1 MPVPLLLSNT
11 IIQSSGLLTL
21 NSSLHFPQ
29 YSFASQLF
37 QLLRLSCFFFWVLT
51 GCILYGSDCLGQQSD
66 EVALI
71 TYNLLNY
78 PDPGNITADT
88 ALRNPYFRTIIAA
101 TNPDL
106 LVVEEMNSQSG
117 VNGFLTK
124 VMNAYSPT
132 YLAAAFIDGPDTD
145 NGLFYKS
152 GKFVFVSNKKI
163 KTDLRNISEFKLV
176 HILSGDTIRI
186 YAVHLKASSGTANE
200 IQRALEVDSLRKV
213 TNALPAG
220 SNFIVCGDFN
230 FYAASESGYQ
240 KLLQVNGSNEG
251 HFIDPIAMTGSWNN
265 SSYAI
270 HHTQSTRTRSFG
282 GGSTGGIDDRFD
294 LILYSKAIS
303 QTGGVTYVANSQTG
317 YGNDGNHYNDSIN
330 RMPNNAVSLNVANAL
345 HYASDHLPVIGKFNF
360 QYGGAA
366 PPDVGVLALNLPAS
380 SICPVANQTL
390 QVQVKNFGTDTVKFP
405 SHNLQVIIVTTNPSA
420 GNHTFSKT
428 ITTGSLAGNA
438 SFNITFDSTYNM
450 STAGTYTFNSYTVMT
465 GDVNAANNGMSPAS
479 VLVNTNPAVTISPAG
494 PVSICNGSSV
504 TLTASSGN
512 SYLWSTGAT
521 TQSIVVSTAGNYF
534 ATVTLSTG
542 CYSTSSPVVVSS
554 ISQPNGNVFTETM
567 GSVTTT
573 TAITL
578 HETNNGFDNDNLTL
592 SGTADVRNTQSSSGV
607 YAGASG
613 GANIFITNTANRNF
627 IISGINTSGLADLQL
642 SFGIFKSTTAS
653 TGGDLLIQYSSD
665 GITYSNLAFPALPS
679 GSGTSNWYYRT
690 ASGSIPA
697 VANLWI
703 KFTQTGTV
711 TQYRI
716 DDVLLT
722 YSGNVPLISSNGS
735 TTICNGESVVLSVN
749 INSGYSYAWKK
760 DGTIIPGATNQNLS
774 VNTNGSYVCNVSNAC
789 STANSNS
796 ITVLVNNCTITVH
809 LKFFIEGYYIG
820 GGMMKPVLSNAG
832 IDTDPASI
840 QVDTVTIELFDA
852 ATTDLPVASFKTVL
866 QTDGLAN
873 CVFPGELSGNSYY
886 ITIHYK
892 NALQTWSAAP
902 VLMDTSVFYDF
913 SSGITQAFPDPFN
926 PNPQMVLFPADGV
939 WAIYSGD
946 IDQNGSIDGGDFN
959 ALEPDVTL
967 PDFGYNI
974 SDITGDGIPD
984 GQDYNLLEP
993 TVSYGLFVA
1002 HPY

>member
-1 MPVPLLLSNT
+1 MPVPLFLSNT
-11 IIQSSGLLTL
+11 TFQSAGLLTV
-21 NSSLHFPQ
+21 NSSIHFTHH
-29 YSFASQLF
+29 SFASQIQLPMQSFLF
-37 QLLRLSCFFFWVLT
+37 ICVLT
-51 GCILYGSDCLGQQSD
+51 CYIMCGSNCLAQQSD
-66 EVALI
+66 EVSLLS
-71 TYNLLNY
+71 YNLLNY
-78 PDPGNITADT
+78 PDPSNVNADT
-88 ALRNPYFRTIIAA
+88 ALRNPYYRTIIAA

-117 VNGFLTK
+117 VNGFLSK
-124 VMNAYSPT
+124 VMNASAPAY
-132 YLAAAFIDGPDTD
+132 AAGAFIDGPDTD
-145 NGLFYKS
+145 NCLFYKT
-152 GKFVFVSNKKI
+152 GKFVFVSNNKI

-176 HILSGDTIRI
+176 HIFSGDTIRI

-200 IQRALEVDSLRKV
+200 LQRALEVDSLRKV

-251 HFIDPIAMTGSWNN
+251 HFIDPITMTGSWNN

-282 GGSTGGIDDRFD
+282 GGSTGGMDDRFD

-303 QTGGVTYVANSQTG
+303 QSGGVTYVVNSETG

-330 RMPNNAVSLNVANAL
+330 RMPNSSVSLNIANAL

-360 QYGGAA
+360 QYGAAA
-366 PPDVGVLALNLPAS
+366 PPDVGVLALILPAS

-390 QVQVKNFGTDTVKFP
+390 QVQVKNFGADTVKF
-405 SHNLQVIIVTTNPSA
+405 SSYNLQVTIVVTNPSA
-420 GNHTFSKT
+420 VNHTFSKT

-450 STAGTYTFNSYTVMT
+450 SVAGTYTFNSYTVMSV
-465 GDVNAANNGMSPAS
+465 DANAANNAMSPSS
-479 VLVNTNPAVTISPAG
+479 VVVNPNPAVTISPAG

-512 SYLWSTGAT
+512 SYLWSTGET
-521 TQSIVVSTAGNYF
+521 TQSISVSTAGNYF
-534 ATVTLSTG
+534 ATVSISTG
-542 CYSTSSPVVVSS
+542 CFSTSATVVVST
-554 ISQPNGNVFTETM
+554 ISQPNGNVFAETM

-578 HETNNGFDNDNLTL
+578 HESNNGFDNDNLTM
-592 SGTADVRNTQSSSGV
+592 SGTADVRNTQSSSGL

-613 GANIFITNTANRNF
+613 GANIFITNTASRNF
-627 IISGINTSGLADLQL
+627 IVSGINTMELANLQL

-653 TGGDLLIQYSSD
+653 TGGDLLVQFSSD
-665 GITYSNLAFPALPS
+665 GITYTNLSFSALPT

-690 ASGSIPA
+690 ATGAIPA
-697 VANLWI
+697 LANLWI
-703 KFTQTGTV
+703 KFIQTGTV

-716 DDVLLT
+716 DDVTLT
-722 YSGNVPLISSNGS
+722 YSGNVPVISSNVS
-735 TTICNGESVVLSVN
+735 TTICNGESVMLTVN
-749 INSGYSYAWKK
+749 INSGYTYAWNK
-760 DGTIIPGATNQNLS
+760 DGIIIPGATNQNLS
-774 VNTNGSYVCNVSNAC
+774 VTTNGSYTCSVSNAC
-789 STANSNS
+789 STTSSNS
-796 ITVLVNNCTITVH
+796 IAVIVNNCNVTVQ

-820 GGMMKPVLSNAG
+820 GGMMKPVLSNVG

-852 ATTDLPVASFKTVL
+852 ATTDFSVASVKTVL
-866 QTDGLAN
+866 QTDGLAT
-873 CVFPGELSGNSYY
+873 CVFPGEVSGNSYY
-886 ITIHYK
+886 IAIHYK

-913 SSGITQAFPDPFN
+913 SFNITQAFPDPFN
-926 PNPQMVLFPADGV
+926 PNPQMVFFPADGV

-959 ALEPDVTL
+959 AMEPDVTF

-984 GQDYNLLEP
+984 GQDYNLL
-993 TVSYGLFVA
+993 
-1002 HPY
+1002 